1 MAKSDTFRIQ
11 IDRGSL
17 YRLYIHYCYILKV
30 FPKTKKNRVKITPE
44 LRTEIKKM
52 NEISNEI
59 RFLCRNKIKTTE
71 ELFSYKETVTNELK
85 KQMKIRNT
93 LRRKRQKEKT
103 PEIRQ
108 AFCDEILEISN
119 KINFLKQEVVI
130 CQKIEEQNQKI
141 KINIKELQKNENE
154 KENKKI
160 KQKGD
165 ARI

>member
-1 MAKSDTFRIQ
+1 
-11 IDRGSL
+11 
-17 YRLYIHYCYILKV
+17 
-30 FPKTKKNRVKITPE
+30 
-44 LRTEIKKM
+44 M